1 MSVVCFFKKTILL
14 SYLYLAEL
22 GLSAVWFFCS
32 GGGYSP
38 AAE

>member
-1 MSVVCFFKKTILL
+1 MSVVCFLKKTILF

-22 GLSAVWFFCS
+22 GHSAVRVFYG

-38 AAE
+38 VAE